1 MKSVM
6 TENTNIVQVEAKTVN
21 AQVVDDLKH
30 AVLIV
35 SVVLNLFA
43 FTTWL
48 ALQLTA

>member
-1 MKSVM
+1 M
-6 TENTNIVQVEAKTVN
+6 TDNTNTAQIEATTVN
-21 AQVVDDLKH
+21 AQVLNDLKH
-30 AVLIV
+30 AILIV